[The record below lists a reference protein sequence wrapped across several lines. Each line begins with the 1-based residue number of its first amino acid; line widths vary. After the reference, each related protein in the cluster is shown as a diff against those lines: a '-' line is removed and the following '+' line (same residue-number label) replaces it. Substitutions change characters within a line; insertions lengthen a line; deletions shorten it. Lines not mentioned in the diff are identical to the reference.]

1 VTLAAIIETSKLGK
15 VVAYSLITGV
25 GISVVFSLGV
35 SGAAGLIDA
44 LRERRTGAVIAWGA
58 LAGVCGLAAL
68 GAVIFGVVIV
78 STK

>member
-1 VTLAAIIETSKLGK
+1 MLAAIVETSKLGK
-15 VVAYSLITGV
+15 VVLYSLITGV

-44 LRERRTGAVIAWGA
+44 LRERRTGAVIAWGVV
-58 LAGVCGLAAL
+58 AGICGAVAL
-68 GAVIFGVVIV
+68 GAVVLGIVIM